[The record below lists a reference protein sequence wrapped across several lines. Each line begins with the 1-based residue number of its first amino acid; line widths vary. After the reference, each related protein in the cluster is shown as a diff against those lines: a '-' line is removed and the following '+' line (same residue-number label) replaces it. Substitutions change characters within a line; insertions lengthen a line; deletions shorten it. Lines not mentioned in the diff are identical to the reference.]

1 MYVRWVEGGLGGG
14 GVFFC
19 LVFECVS
26 RAFFLAFRMKYLGY
40 FRVLRESSMCV
51 YSSSKYWGLHMRSAL
66 RYKPIIRPDLIL
78 LL

>member
-1 MYVRWVEGGLGGG
+1 MV

-19 LVFECVS
+19 LVFECMS

-40 FRVLRESSMCV
+40 FSVLREFSMCV
-51 YSSSKYWGLHMRSAL
+51 CSSSRCWGLHMRSAL
-66 RYKPIIRPDLIL
+66 RYNPIIRPDLIL